1 MLADD
6 LRSLVRGT
14 VATDDA
20 SREAASR
27 DASIFQVTP
36 EAVVAPQDSADVQAL
51 VRYANEHP
59 GVSLTARA
67 AGTCMSGGPLSS
79 SIVLDMKPGFHAE
92 AVVHGDV
99 ATVMPGVLYRD
110 FEKITLAHGLI
121 MPTYPASRELCAI
134 GGMVS
139 NNAGGE
145 KSLTYGQTADYV
157 HSLRAVLSD
166 GNEYELGPLSG
177 DALKAKLAQQDFE
190 GSLYRAMYELVTHN
204 AELITAARPKVS
216 KNSAG
221 YQLWRVWD
229 GETMNLAK
237 VLVGAQGTLGII
249 TEATLS
255 LIKPKP
261 FSRLLVSFIDTIAD
275 IPGVVSAIRAHAPE
289 SLESY
294 DDKTFMLAFRF
305 MPEFAQLLGAR
316 NIISLGLQFIPEAW
330 MLLTHGVPRLVVLA
344 EFSGDT
350 DAEALAPAQA
360 AEQSLRSLGI
370 RTRMTQSANE
380 AKKYWAIRRESFNLL
395 RHHIR
400 GRQTVPFI
408 DDVIVPPE
416 RLAEFLPRLT
426 AMLDPYKLTYTLFG
440 HIGDGNFH
448 IIPFMKLQD
457 PKTQTAIKEL
467 SSKVYALVKEFG
479 GSITAEH
486 NDGIIRT
493 PFIEEMYGRQVYAL
507 FRRTKEIFDPHT
519 IFNPGKK
526 VGGSW
531 QYALDHIQKS

>member
-6 LRSLVRGT
+6 LRALIQGT
-14 VATDDA
+14 VATDLA

-27 DASIFQVTP
+27 DASIFQVMP
-36 EAVVAPQDSADVQAL
+36 EVVVAPRDSADVKAL
-51 VRYANEHP
+51 VRYANEHA

-79 SIVLDMKPGFHAE
+79 SIVLDMKPGFSAE
-92 AVVHGDV
+92 PVVEGNL
-99 ATVMPGVLYRD
+99 AKALPGLFYRD
-110 FEKITLAHGLI
+110 FEKVTLAHGLI

-145 KSLTYGQTADYV
+145 KSLTYGQTIDYV
-157 HSLRAVLSD
+157 QSIRAVLAD
-166 GNEYELGPLSG
+166 GNEYELGPVSG
-177 DALKAKLAQQDFE
+177 DALKKKLAQKDFE
-190 GSLYRAMYELVTHN
+190 GSVYSQIYDLVTHN
-204 AELITAARPKVS
+204 TKLISQARPRVS

-237 VLVGAQGTLGII
+237 LFVGAQGTLGII
-249 TEATLS
+249 TEATFS
-255 LIKPKP
+255 LVKPKP
-261 FSRLLVSFIDTIAD
+261 FSRLLVAFIDNLAD
-275 IPGVVSAIRAHAPE
+275 VPGVVGALKAHAPE

-294 DDKTFMLAFRF
+294 DDKTFMLALRF
-305 MPEFAQLLGAR
+305 MPEFVQLLGAR
-316 NIISLGLQFIPEAW
+316 NIVSLGLQFIPEAW

-350 DAEALAPAQA
+350 DAEALEPARA

-370 RTRMTQSANE
+370 RTRMTRSAHE

-408 DDVIVPPE
+408 DDIIVPPE
-416 RLAEFLPRLT
+416 RLADFLPRLT
-426 AMLDPYKLTYTLFG
+426 AMLEPYQLTYSMVG
-440 HIGDGNFH
+440 HIGNGNFH
-448 IIPFMKLQD
+448 VIPLMKLQD
-457 PKTQTAIKEL
+457 PKTQTAIHEL
-467 SSKVYALVKEFG
+467 SSKVYALVKEFN

-507 FRRTKEIFDPHT
+507 FRRTKEIFDPHN

-531 QYALDHIQKS
+531 QYALEHIKKS

>member
-1 MLADD
+1 MLAED

-14 VATDDA
+14 VATDTE
-20 SREAASR
+20 SREIASR
-27 DASIFQVTP
+27 DASIFQVMP
-36 EAVVAPQDSADVQAL
+36 EVVVAPSDSADVQKL
-51 VRYANEHP
+51 VQYAREHA

-79 SIVLDMKPGFHAE
+79 SIVLDMKPGFR
-92 AVVHGDV
+92 
-99 ATVMPGVLYRD
+99 ATPLVRGNQATAMPGVFYRD
-110 FEKITLAHGLI
+110 FEKVTLAHGLI

-157 HSLRAVLSD
+157 HSVRAVLSD
-166 GNEYELGPLSG
+166 GNEYELGPIKG
-177 DALKAKLAQQDFE
+177 DALQEKLTQKNFE
-190 GSLYRAMYELVTHN
+190 GDLYRALYELVTHN
-204 AELITAARPKVS
+204 ADLIAQARPKVS
-216 KNSAG
+216 KNSSG

-229 GETMNLAK
+229 GETFNPAK

-249 TEATLS
+249 TETTFD

-261 FSRLLVSFIDTIAD
+261 FSRLLVSFIDNLAD
-275 IPGVVSAIRAHAPE
+275 VAGVVGALRAHAPE

-294 DDKTFMLAFRF
+294 DDKTFMLALRF
-305 MPEFAQLLGAR
+305 MPEFVQLLGAR

-360 AEQSLRSLGI
+360 AEKSLRSLGI

-380 AKKYWAIRRESFNLL
+380 AKKYWTIRRESFNLL

-408 DDVIVPPE
+408 DDIIVPSE
-416 RLAEFLPRLT
+416 RLADFLPQLT
-426 AMLDPYKLTYTLFG
+426 AMLEPYQLTYSMVG
-440 HIGDGNFH
+440 HIGNGNFH
-448 IIPFMKLQD
+448 IIPLMKLQD
-457 PKTQTAIKEL
+457 PKTQIAIQEL
-467 SSKVYALVKEFG
+467 SSKVYTLVREFG

-493 PFIEEMYGRQVYAL
+493 PFVEEMYGKQVYAL
-507 FRRTKEIFDPHT
+507 FRRTKEIFDPHN

-531 QYALDHIQKS
+531 QYALDHIKKS